1 MITCKCF
8 LEFIGGIRM
17 KFFQKRMKQFISLI
31 CALAVLTPCNLSVSA
46 NAAISSIG
54 QTITSF
60 TDHMPSHMGQVY

>member
-1 MITCKCF
+1 
-8 LEFIGGIRM
+8 M

-31 CALAVLTPCNLSVSA
+31 CALAVLTPFNLSVST